1 LVHPLLGY
9 LSLGGITLLFILTL
23 VSEISTKRPI
33 QQAHALTINNASKLN
48 KQLQNADAIEAMGML
63 TLKSN
68 WQEQHNKVLALQTQ
82 IADKTAGLSSL
93 SRFVRVL
100 LQSIA
105 LGAGALL
112 VIGGHITPGLMIAAS
127 IILGRVLNPVEQ
139 VIGSWKQFVQFR
151 SAWHQL
157 STLLKEY
164 PAPKEVLTLPRP
176 NGNISVESV
185 FAAASPASLLRYCVI
200 SHSSWSKVKCWG
212 LSALQP
218 QEKPRWQRFCWCL
231 ETVIRE
237 SQIRWRRY
245 MPVGQSAA
253 GPVYWLSAAGCGTV

>member
-1 LVHPLLGY
+1 
-9 LSLGGITLLFILTL
+9 
-23 VSEISTKRPI
+23 
-33 QQAHALTINNASKLN
+33 
-48 KQLQNADAIEAMGML
+48 MGML
-63 TLKSN
+63 STLKSN

-164 PAPKEVLTLPRP
+164 PAPK
-176 NGNISVESV
+176 
-185 FAAASPASLLRYCVI
+185 RY
-200 SHSSWSKVKCWG
+200 
-212 LSALQP
+212 
-218 QEKPRWQRFCWCL
+218 
-231 ETVIRE
+231 
-237 SQIRWRRY
+237 
-245 MPVGQSAA
+245 
-253 GPVYWLSAAGCGTV
+253 

>member
-1 LVHPLLGY
+1 
-9 LSLGGITLLFILTL
+9 
-23 VSEISTKRPI
+23 
-33 QQAHALTINNASKLN
+33 
-48 KQLQNADAIEAMGML
+48 MGML
-63 TLKSN
+63 STLKSN

-157 STLLKEY
+157 NLAEGVSGAERGTD
-164 PAPKEVLTLPRP
+164 PAASEWQHQRRKRLRCSPRP
-176 NGNISVESV
+176 AFPLLRNISFQLEQGEV
-185 FAAASPASLLRYCVI
+185 
-200 SHSSWSKVKCWG
+200 WG

-218 QEKPRWQRFCWCL
+218 QENLAGKGSGWCL
-231 ETVIRE
+231 ETVIRKVRLDGADIC
-237 SQIRWRRY
+237 QWIKRCWARLLAICRR
-245 MPVGQSAA
+245 M
-253 GPVYWLSAAGCGTV
+253 WNCLTVPSHKHCSLRAE

>member
-1 LVHPLLGY
+1 
-9 LSLGGITLLFILTL
+9 
-23 VSEISTKRPI
+23 
-33 QQAHALTINNASKLN
+33 
-48 KQLQNADAIEAMGML
+48 MGML
-63 TLKSN
+63 STLKSN

-176 NGNISVESV
+176 NGNISV
-185 FAAASPASLLRYCVI
+185 
-200 SHSSWSKVKCWG
+200 
-212 LSALQP
+212 
-218 QEKPRWQRFCWCL
+218 
-231 ETVIRE
+231 
-237 SQIRWRRY
+237 
-245 MPVGQSAA
+245 
-253 GPVYWLSAAGCGTV
+253 